1 MSLTSSLATFC
12 AIGALYMPLIGLSPS
27 VTQAAPL
34 NSALISLEG
43 PLKNYVVINKT
54 YKRVEDV
61 VDALKKE
68 FEANNFIIKGIID
81 HQDIARS
88 QGLEVSPNIALLVG
102 LPSFEDP
109 IIQSNPAASLFVP
122 LTIAVWRNDS
132 ITYIAY
138 WDPNSDFRT
147 NLGPLSKEA
156 SEVVNTMTIVLSKI
170 VETVL

>member
-1 MSLTSSLATFC
+1 MSLISSFATVC
-12 AIGALYMPLIGLSPS
+12 AIGTLYMPLTGLSPS
-27 VTQAAPL
+27 AMHAAPL
-34 NSALISLEG
+34 NSALISLDG
-43 PLKNYVVINKT
+43 PLKNYVVTNKT

-68 FEANNFIIKGIID
+68 FEANKFIVKGIID

-88 QGLEVSPNIALLVG
+88 QGLEVPPNTALLVG
-102 LPSFEDP
+102 LPSFEAP
-109 IIQSNPAASLFVP
+109 IIKSNPAASLFVP
-122 LTIAVWRNDS
+122 LTVAIWRDDS

-156 SEVVNTMTIVLSKI
+156 SEVVNIMTTTLRKI
-170 VETVL
+170 VETAL